1 MILHPLY
8 WLGIKFSSK
17 FLLNL
22 LEWKKNKTLLITYL
36 KLNELSFSV
45 MSLVYFYT
53 INTSLKSYKKDF
65 IFELILWIDVAL
77 LRNFKGLQIV
87 TTNRFQL
94 WNSCTQ
100 RELPFLLCHNWFFP
114 LSCSRTTAFWK
125 VSEFKCT
132 CGLWNLQFQV
142 GHCKSFIKN
151 QMTHLGSKTKPE
163 KLLNLSSSR
172 VE

>member
-22 LEWKKNKTLLITYL
+22 LGWKKNKTLLITYL

-77 LRNFKGLQIV
+77 LKNFKGLQWPQIGFNCETPAHKGSYPSYFATIDFFHCHAAGQLLFEKCQSLNVPVV
-87 TTNRFQL
+87 TGICN
-94 WNSCTQ
+94 
-100 RELPFLLCHNWFFP
+100 
-114 LSCSRTTAFWK
+114 
-125 VSEFKCT
+125 FK
-132 CGLWNLQFQV
+132 
-142 GHCKSFIKN
+142 
-151 QMTHLGSKTKPE
+151 
-163 KLLNLSSSR
+163 
-172 VE
+172 